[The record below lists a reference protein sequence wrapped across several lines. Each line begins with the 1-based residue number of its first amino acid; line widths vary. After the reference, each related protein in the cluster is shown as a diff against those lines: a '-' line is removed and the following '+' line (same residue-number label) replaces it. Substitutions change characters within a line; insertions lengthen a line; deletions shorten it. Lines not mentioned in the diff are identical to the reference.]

1 MIELVFKH
9 QQNILWVLYNI
20 LVVIKDY
27 SKTIDNEKTKKK
39 KHLRS
44 WLNGGRGLFPSSA
57 PGFELYCVCF
67 SSPRCLTCSLGLQD
81 VQWAVRLVVMRVNW
95 PGHPRKKKKKKE
107 ITTNTSLTTN
117 IFDKAMMM
125 LLLLK
130 YTRTKGM
137 WNSFVIG
144 LNYLGPLLSDLR
156 RLS

>member
-1 MIELVFKH
+1 MIHHIEFNQHMLTMLPYKVLSYHYRKKKKKKLILNYNIKLLFINFMIELVFKH

-57 PGFELYCVCF
+57 PGFELHCVCL

-95 PGHPRKKKKKKE
+95 PGHPRKKKKKKSPQ
-107 ITTNTSLTTN
+107 I
-117 IFDKAMMM
+117 
-125 LLLLK
+125 
-130 YTRTKGM
+130 
-137 WNSFVIG
+137 
-144 LNYLGPLLSDLR
+144 PH
-156 RLS
+156 